1 MGVLVN
7 AFTVLIS
14 AFLGIFI
21 GKKIS
26 DKLKNILIK
35 MLGIVVLLFGFKTLI
50 NGNNYERALIY
61 IVISFFIGTV
71 LKFDD
76 RLIKSINK
84 LELVLSNKTGEKFA
98 KGLIFTTTLTCI
110 GAMAI
115 LGSFSEALYNDRSIV
130 YTKSLLDSIL
140 TVIAAS
146 IYGIGVA
153 FTSLFILLYQG
164 FFYLFAVNIK
174 PFLTD
179 IAIGDITTIGGIFLV
194 FLGINTVFNTRIKI
208 FNMILALFLPI
219 IVEVAKI

>member
-1 MGVLVN
+1 
-7 AFTVLIS
+7 
-14 AFLGIFI
+14 
-21 GKKIS
+21 
-26 DKLKNILIK
+26 
-35 MLGIVVLLFGFKTLI
+35 
-50 NGNNYERALIY
+50 
-61 IVISFFIGTV
+61 
-71 LKFDD
+71 
-76 RLIKSINK
+76 
-84 LELVLSNKTGEKFA
+84 
-98 KGLIFTTTLTCI
+98 
-110 GAMAI
+110 MAI